1 MKNPDA
7 ALVLAAA
14 RASGALPPDRLP
26 ASLVERADKVA
37 RAAGRSLVE
46 CDCPWPAPAGAGG
59 PPGPPGR
66 ALVLGWSETPVP
78 EELGTYPVTR
88 LTPTQTITFAL
99 CLAQAWPDPR
109 TPLYPGRPFERAEI
123 LDMAGD
129 IGLDVTFAKAA
140 LDGELQWLLLIV
152 REARRLRLGPAVAA
166 LPDTFAETMRRFH
179 DLLPGPD
186 VAPPAW
192 EAEEAPSMWADE
204 DAPPTRKA
212 GDTTPMWEHED
223 TRPTRKTEDTT
234 PMWEHEDTRPTRK
247 TEDTTPMWEHEDE

>member
-26 ASLVERADKVA
+26 ASLVAQADEVA
-37 RAAGRSLVE
+37 HVAGRSLVE
-46 CDCPWPAPAGAGG
+46 CNCPWPVPAGAVG

-99 CLAQAWPDPR
+99 CLAQAWPDPSM
-109 TPLYPGRPFERAEI
+109 PLYPGRPFERAEI

-129 IGLDVTFAKAA
+129 IGLDVNFAKAA

-152 REARRLRLGPAVAA
+152 REGRRLRLGPAVAA

-186 VAPPAW
+186 VAPPTWEDEEAPPMWEDEDTLPAW
-192 EAEEAPSMWADE
+192 EAE
-204 DAPPTRKA
+204 DAPP
-212 GDTTPMWEHED
+212 MWE
-223 TRPTRKTEDTT
+223 
-234 PMWEHEDTRPTRK
+234 
-247 TEDTTPMWEHEDE
+247 DENE